1 MSLRT
6 NYDEVRTAKSM
17 DDVGREAFIPEHY
30 HFSDEENMKD
40 YIAHNPMCQLTT
52 YCSGQL
58 LSTALPLIAC
68 ADGSGSYLGHMARRN
83 KQTQAIEAGV
93 DALAVFAG
101 PEAYISPRW
110 FEQRKTVPTWNYQ
123 SIQLRGRL
131 HLINDAPGLERVM
144 SNTASHM
151 EALLAKTSDHQP
163 WSIPEVDATL
173 YQGLLHGI
181 VAFRFEITSIEG
193 IRRLNQDKD
202 IRDVKAIMAGL
213 KNTSQRQSND
223 VLALMSQQFEA
234 YL

>member
-1 MSLRT
+1 LRT
-6 NYDEVRTAKSM
+6 DYDEVRATKSM
-17 DDVGREAFIPEHY
+17 DDVGHEAFIPEHY
-30 HFSDEENMKD
+30 HFAHEASMKEYVAD
-40 YIAHNPMCQLTT
+40 NPMCQLATH
-52 YCSGQL
+52 YNGQL

-68 ADGSGSYLGHMARRN
+68 GDEPGSYLGHMARRN

-93 DALAVFAG
+93 DALAVFTG

-144 SNTASHM
+144 SSTASHM
-151 EALLAKTSDHQP
+151 EAMLAKASDHKP

-202 IRDVKAIMAGL
+202 ITDIKAIMAGL
-213 KNTSQRQSND
+213 KNTSQRQSKD